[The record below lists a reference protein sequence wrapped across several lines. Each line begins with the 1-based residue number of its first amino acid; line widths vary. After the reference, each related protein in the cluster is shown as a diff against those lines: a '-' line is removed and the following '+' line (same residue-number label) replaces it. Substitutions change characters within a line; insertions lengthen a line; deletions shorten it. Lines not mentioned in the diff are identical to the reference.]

1 MERINLIRKR
11 LNAEE
16 YKTRKNYLASNIKK
30 LDEYIKSKEGTKRKN
45 VKTRRNF
52 AVEIRER
59 IRREYE
65 SLESALPAPVIADSL
80 PNFEPNEETAD
91 DLRADVL
98 QSERNPVVNFE
109 ARLTTVPRVLSA
121 PLEISAETEAEE
133 SAVEA
138 PAVEA
143 PAVEAPAV
151 EAPEKISVDC
161 AELFD
166 PCTREPIENGD
177 INILDKRVRE
187 IKKLRS
193 KELHDATAFPALP
206 SRWVLLLFIMNRT
219 EKPDEGLL
227 QYNINGQLYE
237 AYWDIVFALGLA
249 DNDFPITKEFYM
261 FNGKIETLVNID
273 SFTSSPYNPY
283 TYLSSKN
290 INEGSKSGASDVTF
304 VYKKNKHGLSV
315 DPCSS
320 DPSIIVRDNC
330 ARDTVSSTVSTDEKP
345 LFYFCSSKYFKR
357 DETKGVDKF
366 DIQNIYTAAKN
377 LQQDYDRRI
386 VLLVRDRGA
395 VEEKLRKAMRKY
407 ISEEASYVFGMTD
420 LFAYLTVLYDRVHTA
435 HKSAEPITSDELK
448 YILKIESPPKPIL
461 KLRLHQYIATYKICD
476 AIQQFKKTGGNNKFL
491 VGIVPRGGK
500 TFIAGGI
507 IDKLNPR
514 RVVVLLGAKSET
526 LSQFKKD
533 LFEEFQN
540 FQDYECVDVVNSTNV
555 PIDPA
560 KKYIFVMSI
569 ELYKQP
575 ESARLLLQEL
585 KGGALRAD
593 LFICDEAHLK
603 QTTARAVRAQDQGTV
618 RAVVPQE
625 EEADATDQQEE
636 DGLKELDKQ
645 IERDVPVVYMTG
657 TYIKPLTAFKIPDNN
672 VVIWDYQDIQQA
684 KELSTN
690 EEYFRKNFGE
700 LYNRALQTC
709 ISYGQT
715 YETIQEQYRK
725 FPELYLL
732 TTQFTPDAKAA
743 FSGQTGGFP
752 TLSHLFEVGRDF
764 NPQTTAPELW
774 YTGFSNP
781 KGILRLLNYLA
792 PPSQQINAVG
802 EEAIEPISSVL
813 KSIDIIAQRIGDR
826 LGFFTSEFVTHS
838 QLWFLPHMM
847 GHPLYKRM
855 CALAGA
861 IFKSKWFRKYFHVI
875 AVSSSVKWAIPGA
888 ERNSILIKASDG
900 SDSCGRFSWGC
911 PTGDKSLKQCLID
924 EEAYARS
931 KGKGLI
937 ILAQNMLHLG
947 ISLPCVD
954 IVVLLD
960 VGEKVDERIQ
970 KMYRALTESTNKKGG
985 YIIDMNYFRTV
996 TAIMN
1001 YQITAEKSRKGKREI
1016 YASDVANIF
1025 NKVLDIFSI
1034 DIDKPIYGTHEERM
1048 SNNSDIQKTTIPE
1061 LEKMFAG
1068 GRSSGN
1074 SLVLQDAAFALNENV
1089 KGIFEQE
1096 YKSSYN
1102 EFLRSLKE
1110 EEEKQQ
1116 RMLRE
1121 EGTNVISAEHLTE
1134 NADEDNSEP
1143 DRVPTIFVN
1152 EASEEQK
1159 RNAYIEIFKTTLKL
1173 AAFGTNV
1180 GDIDTLKSRL
1190 RSGRDL
1196 RDTLYDTLIKRG
1208 AISNESDK
1216 DYIIDMIVIPG
1227 LNKMII
1233 DNKGA
1238 SYHAMK
1244 ESINDEGKYPVQIKS
1259 VLEYIKNH
1267 LAPKEKERH
1276 KYGEVFTPLAL
1287 VDEMLSELPDDVWTN
1302 PNLKWLD
1309 PANGIGNF
1317 PIKVFVGQ
1325 TEGVY
1330 KDLED
1335 GQLYVGKKHFTYPGL
1350 MKGLEKVIP
1359 NEAKRCKHI
1368 IENMLYMIDINGK
1381 NNLIAQRL
1389 FQKLCPGAVPNIEKI
1404 DAKEGFLAN
1413 KPLIFNGKE
1422 VNKFDIVM
1430 GNPPYNGGAVR
1441 GKSTDKTRQRRT
1453 ETDTGQEKHKNLWI
1467 PFVKKTLNDILK
1479 PDGYLLFIHPINW
1492 FKPDRT
1498 NIRDDIMKYQIYN
1511 IHIYDLYQSQKLFSG
1526 VGKINVAYYLLQ
1538 KRPIY
1543 KNTLIVDRVGN
1554 HDSVRLNSESI
1565 LILAFNSIFNKIKT
1579 KTPLFYEGDDLKIAT
1594 IPGAKCTSGDNKQI
1608 HRISKINEITYVKT
1622 NILHEDQYKPKL
1634 YISGYKHPRYFL
1646 DSEGEYGIIGSHQNY
1661 FLGTNL
1667 AKLRDYFKTK
1677 LSALLLTHI
1686 KYDQEYIA
1694 PKYYPD
1700 IRSLPLDTIND
1711 KTLAEYFGFTDD
1723 EIKAIEATDYPQHEY
1738 KFKEITCA
1746 KLKSEE
1752 VTEGGGSRY
1761 THKTRKLRRH

>member
-1 MERINLIRKR
+1 MENNNILKTERKIIKR
-11 LNAEE
+11 LPNPNKYPTKNRERH
-16 YKTRKNYLASNIKK
+16 TRKLGRYIANYALSENANIKNRVTRFNE
-30 LDEYIKSKEGTKRKN
+30 LRRRIANLPPYEATENAGTLNEG
-45 VKTRRNF
+45 
-52 AVEIRER
+52 VEE
-59 IRREYE
+59 
-65 SLESALPAPVIADSL
+65 ALAGLRLSEAPVL
-80 PNFEPNEETAD
+80 PSAAN
-91 DLRADVL
+91 
-98 QSERNPVVNFE
+98 NFE
-109 ARLTTVPRVLSA
+109 ARLAAMSSMSA
-121 PLEISAETEAEE
+121 PAELPLPTPVEAEAPTLLDVPVEAET
-133 SAVEA
+133 SV
-138 PAVEA
+138 
-143 PAVEAPAV
+143 
-151 EAPEKISVDC
+151 SVDC

-193 KELHDATAFPALP
+193 KELHDTTGFPALP
-206 SRWVLLLFIMNRT
+206 SRWDLLLFIMNRT

-237 AYWDIVFALGLA
+237 AYWDIVFSLGLA
-249 DNDFPITKEFYM
+249 EDFPITKEFYM

-448 YILKIESPPKPIL
+448 YILNIESPPKPIL

-476 AIQQFKKTGGNNKFL
+476 AIQQFKTTGGNNKFL

-560 KKYIFVMSI
+560 KKYIFVMSV

-603 QTTARAVRAQDQGTV
+603 QTTARAVRAQNQGTV

-625 EEADATDQQEE
+625 EEVDATDQQEK
-636 DGLKELDKQ
+636 DGLKELDNQ

-690 EEYFRKNFGE
+690 EEYFRENFGE

-752 TLSHLFEVGRDF
+752 TLSHLFEVRRDF
-764 NPQTTAPELW
+764 DPQTTAPELW

-861 IFKSKWFRKYFHVI
+861 IFQSKWFRKYFHVI

-900 SDSCGRFSWGC
+900 SDSCGLFSWGC

-1016 YASDVANIF
+1016 YASDVANTF

-1110 EEEKQQ
+1110 EEKQQ
-1116 RMLRE
+1116 RILRE
-1121 EGTNVISAEHLTE
+1121 EGANVISAEHVTE

-1143 DRVPTIFVN
+1143 EHVPIIFKKEDVT
-1152 EASEEQK
+1152 EQQK
-1159 RNAYIEIFKTTLKL
+1159 KNAYIEIFKTTLKL
-1173 AAFGTNV
+1173 AAFGTNS
-1180 GDIDTLKSRL
+1180 GDIDTLKLRL
-1190 RSGRDL
+1190 TSDNDL
-1196 RDTLYDTLIKRG
+1196 RETLYDTLIKRG

-1216 DYIIDMIVIPG
+1216 DYIIDNIVIPG
-1227 LNKMII
+1227 LNKMIT

-1244 ESINDEGKYPVQIKS
+1244 ESINDEGKYPAQIQL
-1259 VLEYIKNH
+1259 VLDYINKH
-1267 LAPKEKERH
+1267 LAPKDAERH
-1276 KYGEVFTPLAL
+1276 KYGEVFTPLTL
-1287 VDEMLSELPDDVWTN
+1287 VDEMLSTLPEDIWTN
-1302 PNLKWLD
+1302 PDLKWLD

-1317 PIKVFVGQ
+1317 PIKAFVGQ
-1325 TEGVY
+1325 SSG
-1330 KDLED
+1330 L
-1335 GQLYVGKKHFTYPGL
+1335 HTYPGL
-1350 MKGLEKVIP
+1350 MKGLEKAIP
-1359 NEAKRCKHI
+1359 NESKRCKHI
-1368 IENMLYMIDINGK
+1368 VENMLYMVDINGK
-1381 NNLIAQRL
+1381 NNVIARRL
-1389 FQKLCPGAVPNIEKI
+1389 FEKLCPNAKANIEKI
-1404 DAKEGFLAN
+1404 DSKQGFLTS
-1413 KPLIFNGKE
+1413 KPLMFNGKT
-1422 VNKFDIVM
+1422 VNDFDIIM
-1430 GNPPYNGGAVR
+1430 GNPPYNRGAVR
-1441 GKSTDKTRQRRT
+1441 VAMVTNRTRNERT
-1453 ETDTGQEKHKNLWI
+1453 ALGIEDIDAESGFWFKFVEKALAKGL
-1467 PFVKKTLNDILK
+1467 LN
-1479 PDGYLLFIHPINW
+1479 PNGYLLFIHPITW
-1492 FKPDRT
+1492 FKPDNAGAHDMILSKQLLNVRIFT
-1498 NIRDDIMKYQIYN
+1498 DATSK
-1511 IHIYDLYQSQKLFSG
+1511 KLFG
-1526 VGKINVAYYLLQ
+1526 GKGEITVAYYLLQ
-1538 KRPIY
+1538 
-1543 KNTLIVDRVGN
+1543 
-1554 HDSVRLNSESI
+1554 
-1565 LILAFNSIFNKIKT
+1565 NKLPTIKT
-1579 KTPLFYEGDDLKIAT
+1579 KIINMSDGKEEVNLNKTSIIIKQGNTIFQKIQEKSRLFGNGNGLQHKT
-1594 IPGAKCTSGDNKQI
+1594 IKECNDSGQYKLITILED
-1608 HRISKINEITYVKT
+1608 SGEIKYVKSSVP
-1622 NILHEDQYKPKL
+1622 HPDQKVPKVIVGGVPKPIVL
-1634 YISGYKHPRYFL
+1634 FDR
-1646 DSEGEYGIIGSHQNY
+1646 DGEYGLYKKGQRHY
-1661 FLGTNL
+1661 FTGYNL
-1667 AKLRDYFKTK
+1667 EKINDYFKTK
-1677 LSALLLTHI
+1677 LSTYILKFVKFEQKFI
-1686 KYDQEYIA
+1686 KPSYF
-1694 PKYYPD
+1694 PD
-1700 IRSLPLDTIND
+1700 VRTTPLDKIND
-1711 KTLAEYFGFTDD
+1711 ETLADYFGFTEEERR
-1723 EIKAIEATDYPQHEY
+1723 EISKMPDPIHPKEDKIIKLTCKQLSGIKEEPIE
-1738 KFKEITCA
+1738 
-1746 KLKSEE
+1746 
-1752 VTEGGGSRY
+1752 GGSRY
-1761 THKTRKLRRH
+1761 NAKTRKLRRH

>member
-1 MERINLIRKR
+1 MENNNILKTERRIIKR
-11 LNAEE
+11 LPNPNKYPTKNRERH
-16 YKTRKNYLASNIKK
+16 TRKLGRYIANYGLLENANIKNRVTRFNA
-30 LDEYIKSKEGTKRKN
+30 LRRQIANLPPYEATENAGTLNEG
-45 VKTRRNF
+45 
-52 AVEIRER
+52 VEEALAGLRLSEAP
-59 IRREYE
+59 
-65 SLESALPAPVIADSL
+65 LLPSAA
-80 PNFEPNEETAD
+80 N
-91 DLRADVL
+91 
-98 QSERNPVVNFE
+98 NFE
-109 ARLTTVPRVLSA
+109 ARLAAEPSMSA
-121 PLEISAETEAEE
+121 PAETSTAAELPVEASTELETSTPLEISAP
-133 SAVEA
+133 VEA
-138 PAVEA
+138 PAPAEA
-143 PAVEAPAV
+143 
-151 EAPEKISVDC
+151 SVDC

-206 SRWVLLLFIMNRT
+206 SRWDLLLFIMNRT

-237 AYWDIVFALGLA
+237 AYWDIVFSLGLA
-249 DNDFPITKEFYM
+249 DDFPITKEFYM

-330 ARDTVSSTVSTDEKP
+330 SRDTVSSTTSTDEKP

-377 LQQDYDRRI
+377 LQQDYDRKI

-420 LFAYLTVLYDRVHTA
+420 LFAHLTVLYDRVHTA

-476 AIQQFKKTGGNNKFL
+476 AINRFKTAGGNNKFL

-560 KKYIFVMSI
+560 KKYIFVMSV

-603 QTTARAVRAQDQGTV
+603 QTTARAVRAQEQGTV

-690 EEYFRKNFGE
+690 EEYFRENFGE

-709 ISYGQT
+709 TSYGQT
-715 YETIQEQYRK
+715 YETIEGQYRK

-732 TTQFTPDAKAA
+732 TTQFTPDAKEA
-743 FSGQTGGFP
+743 FLKQSTGGVP
-752 TLSHLFEVGRDF
+752 TLSHLFKVRRDF
-764 NPQTTAPELW
+764 DPQITAPELW

-792 PPSQQINAVG
+792 PPSQQINTVDG
-802 EEAIEPISSVL
+802 EPVEPISSVL

-861 IFKSKWFRKYFHVI
+861 IFQSKWFRKYFHVL

-900 SDSCGRFSWGC
+900 TDSCGVFSWGC
-911 PTGDKSLKQCLID
+911 PTGNKSLKQCLID

-985 YIIDMNYFRTV
+985 YIVDMNYFRTV

-1001 YQITAEKSRKGKREI
+1001 YQITAEKSRKGKKEI
-1016 YASDVANIF
+1016 YASDVTNTF

-1061 LEKMFAG
+1061 LEKIFAG
-1068 GRSSGN
+1068 SKSSGN

-1089 KGIFEQE
+1089 KGIFERE

-1110 EEEKQQ
+1110 EEKKQQ
-1116 RMLRE
+1116 RILRE
-1121 EGTNVISAEHLTE
+1121 EGSNVISAEHVTE
-1134 NADEDNSEP
+1134 NADEDNGEP
-1143 DRVPTIFVN
+1143 DHVPIIFKKEDVT
-1152 EASEEQK
+1152 EQQK
-1159 RNAYIEIFKTTLKL
+1159 KNAYIEIFKTTLKL
-1173 AAFGTNV
+1173 GAFGTNS
-1180 GDIDTLKSRL
+1180 GDIDTLKLRL
-1190 RSGRDL
+1190 RSDNDL
-1196 RDTLYDTLIKRG
+1196 RETLYDTLIKRG

-1216 DYIIDMIVIPG
+1216 DYIIDNIVIPG
-1227 LNKMII
+1227 LNKMIT

-1244 ESINDEGKYPVQIKS
+1244 ESINDEGKYPAQIQS
-1259 VLEYIKNH
+1259 VFDYIKKH
-1267 LAPKEKERH
+1267 LAPKDAERH
-1276 KYGEVFTPLAL
+1276 KYGEVFTPLTL
-1287 VDEMLSELPDDVWTN
+1287 VDEMLSTLPDEVWTN
-1302 PNLKWLD
+1302 PDLKWLD

-1317 PIKVFVGQ
+1317 PIKAFVGQ
-1325 TEGVY
+1325 QSGP
-1330 KDLED
+1330 
-1335 GQLYVGKKHFTYPGL
+1335 HTYPGL
-1350 MKGLEKVIP
+1350 MKGLERAIP
-1359 NEAKRCKHI
+1359 NESKRCKHI
-1368 IENMLYMIDINGK
+1368 VENMLYMVDINGK
-1381 NNLIAQRL
+1381 NNVIARRL
-1389 FQKLCPGAVPNIEKI
+1389 FEKLCPNAKPNIEKI
-1404 DAKEGFLAN
+1404 DSKEGFLTS
-1413 KPLIFNGKE
+1413 KPLVFNSKTI
-1422 VNKFDIVM
+1422 NKFDIIM
-1430 GNPPYNGGAVR
+1430 GNPPFNRGAVR
-1441 GKSTDKTRQRRT
+1441 VAMVTNKTRNERSSLGL
-1453 ETDTGQEKHKNLWI
+1453 EDTDSESGFWFKFVEKALAKGL
-1467 PFVKKTLNDILK
+1467 LN
-1479 PDGYLLFIHPINW
+1479 PNGYLLFIHPITW
-1492 FKPDRT
+1492 FKPDRAGAH
-1498 NIRDDIMKYQIYN
+1498 NLILSKQLHNLKIYKN
-1511 IHIYDLYQSQKLFSG
+1511 DGSAKDLFEG
-1526 VGKINVAYYLLQ
+1526 FGKISIAYYLLENKPVSKQ
-1538 KRPIY
+1538 TRIEYGDYPNKHENVLLST
-1543 KNTLIVDRVGN
+1543 K
-1554 HDSVRLNSESI
+1554 SI
-1565 LILAFNSIFNKIKT
+1565 LILNYNSIYNKIIT
-1579 KTPLFYEGDDLKIAT
+1579 KSQLFDN
-1594 IPGAKCTSGDNKQI
+1594 TSGLKHNTLRECNDTGMHKLI
-1608 HRISKINEITYVKT
+1608 TLLGGKGETKGTIYYVLSSKP
-1622 NILHEDQYKPKL
+1622 HQDQTMPKL
-1634 YISGYKHPRYFL
+1634 IVGGSDRPIILFDK
-1646 DSEGEYGIIGSHQNY
+1646 DGEYGLYKKGQRHY
-1661 FLGTNL
+1661 FVGNNL
-1667 AKLRDYFKTK
+1667 NKINDYFKTK
-1677 LSALLLTHI
+1677 LSTLILKNVKWEQDFI
-1686 KYDQEYIA
+1686 KPGYF
-1694 PKYYPD
+1694 PD
-1700 IRSLPLDTIND
+1700 VRTLPLDIIND
-1711 KTLAEYFGFTDD
+1711 DTLANFFEFSEDERRDIAQMPDPIHPRDD
-1723 EIKAIEATDYPQHEY
+1723 RIIKLTCKQLSGVREEEPAI
-1738 KFKEITCA
+1738 
-1746 KLKSEE
+1746 
-1752 VTEGGGSRY
+1752 GGSRY
-1761 THKTRKLRRH
+1761 NAKTRKLRRH